1 MRKTKM
7 LRGFLMIA
15 ATLLACFAG
24 QSAQA
29 ATAVQV
35 GGCKP
40 KSTPNYTTIQAAVT
54 AAAAG
59 ATVYVCSG
67 TYPEQVTINKNLTVL
82 GTANGN
88 SDAPIIVPPSGGLVQ
103 NATDPAPGVANP
115 KIAAQ
120 LFVQGPATVTIKDII
135 IDGAGNGLKSCSS
148 PTLVG
153 LYVLNTA
160 ATLTGIDVRNEV
172 MDNPA
177 DSVCDSGLG
186 IYVEANSAVA
196 VGLTISAVNNFQK
209 NGITANGYGNGN
221 PGPVMNIFS
230 DNVAGQGPTTGA
242 LENGIQVGYGASGK
256 VDSNIVADVVWDP
269 GTSGDPRAASTGIL
283 IYASSNVT
291 VNSNRIST
299 TQYGVAAVSD
309 PAYGNADHN
318 TITVNYINNTVLFDG
333 IDVCGNNNTVQNNDE
348 YDSLQSGIH
357 VDSTCDEVGG
367 GSSGNDNV
375 VSKNNNTGSCAGV
388 LEGTGTGNT
397 FTPQILVA
405 NNANSYLAGDVCS
418 TIVAPASLRNG
429 HPAPGGPGH
438 TVPFR

>member
-7 LRGFLMIA
+7 FRGFLIVA
-15 ATLLACFAG
+15 AISLAGLTA
-24 QSAQA
+24 QSAEA
-29 ATAVQV
+29 AANPVQV

-40 KSTPNYTTIQAAVT
+40 KSTMNYTTIQAAVN

-67 TYPEQVTINKNLTVL
+67 TYPEQVTITKNLIVL

-88 SDAPIIVPPSGGLVQ
+88 ADAPIIVPPTTGMVQ

-120 LFVQGPATVTIKDII
+120 LFVQGPANVTIKDII
-135 IDGAGNGLKSCSS
+135 IDGASNGLSGCGS

-153 LYVLNTA
+153 LYVLNSA

-172 MDNPA
+172 MDPA
-177 DSVCDSGLG
+177 DIACDSGLG
-186 IYVEANSAVA
+186 IYVEADSAVA
-196 VGLTISAVNNFQK
+196 VALTISAVNNFQK
-209 NGITANGYGNGN
+209 NGITANGYGNGT

-283 IYASSNVT
+283 VYASENVT

-299 TQYGVAAVSD
+299 TQYGVAVVSD
-309 PAYGNADHN
+309 PTYGSADNN
-318 TITVNYINNTVLFDG
+318 TVTVNYINNTVLFDG
-333 IDVCGNNNTVQNNDE
+333 IDVCSNGNTVQNNDE
-348 YDSLQSGIH
+348 YDSLQSGVH
-357 VDSTCDEVGG
+357 VDSTCTEFGG
-367 GSSGNDNV
+367 GSSGNNNN

-388 LEGTGTGNT
+388 LEGSGTGNT

-405 NNANSYLAGDVCS
+405 NNTNSYLAGDVCS
-418 TIVAPASLRNG
+418 TLVAPAVTKG